1 MKTLLHIGTEKTGS
15 TSFQNW
21 ASRNRDALA
30 DRGVWYSQVLGRLNH
45 IKIYLWA
52 LPEDSTDNGYEL
64 INADAPAGRA
74 AFRANLPDQLAAE
87 YAAARA
93 RGCHTFLISN
103 EHCHSRLVTPEAVA
117 RVRAL
122 LEPLSSDIEVLCY
135 LRPQIDMAVSMASTA
150 ARVRLRVDRDW
161 FARVTPTNVYYDYLR
176 LYRRWADVFG
186 DAAVTLT
193 GFKRNADTVAH
204 VCAKLG
210 LDTAGLAPAAR
221 LNEALDIR
229 TIAIQNVLSDQGYL
243 PGHPIYRL
251 TRFPIDLL
259 RCDERL
265 QIGPELARQIQDPFE
280 ESNREL
286 SRLRPEITPEDLLPD
301 WSRYDGACNLDQLD
315 GDCGFG
321 PKLAETLILMN
332 MQNRISTVNMRIAQA
347 ERAIWADNV
356 DNACKLYDDACAM
369 LDGLPADMD
378 AFMNQR
384 NSAADRL
391 AKLAGNNKLSRA
403 LAAR

>member
-1 MKTLLHIGTEKTGS
+1 
-15 TSFQNW
+15 
-21 ASRNRDALA
+21 
-30 DRGVWYSQVLGRLNH
+30 
-45 IKIYLWA
+45 
-52 LPEDSTDNGYEL
+52 
-64 INADAPAGRA
+64 
-74 AFRANLPDQLAAE
+74 
-87 YAAARA
+87 
-93 RGCHTFLISN
+93 
-103 EHCHSRLVTPEAVA
+103 
-117 RVRAL
+117 
-122 LEPLSSDIEVLCY
+122 SDIEVLCY

-301 WSRYDGACNLDQLD
+301 WSRYDGACNLD
-315 GDCGFG
+315 
-321 PKLAETLILMN
+321 
-332 MQNRISTVNMRIAQA
+332 
-347 ERAIWADNV
+347 
-356 DNACKLYDDACAM
+356 
-369 LDGLPADMD
+369 
-378 AFMNQR
+378 
-384 NSAADRL
+384 
-391 AKLAGNNKLSRA
+391 
-403 LAAR
+403 